1 MLGLDVDTVVPGHGP
16 LTDKAGI
23 VQVRDYLAFVDR
35 EASARQR
42 AGLDAWDA
50 ARELARE
57 IGAREDFGSWGEFGR
72 IAVNVETVYRTLDLL
87 GELGLLRPVY
97 QGTGAAHYVLL
108 LDGHHH
114 HLVCSRCRRVIEFD
128 ECALA
133 ELAETVGRRYGFA
146 VEGHLLEFYGRCS
159 QCAALS

>member
-1 MLGLDVDTVVPGHGP
+1 MSEDALSRLEQALQERGYR
-16 LTDKAGI
+16 LT
-23 VQVRDYLAFVDR
+23 
-35 EASARQR
+35 
-42 AGLDAWDA
+42 A
-50 ARELARE
+50 ARRAILAALTAAGGHVTADELA
-57 IGAREDFGSWGEFGR
+57 AVVHQDAPAVGR
-72 IAVNVETVYRTLDLL
+72 MTVYRTLDLL

>member
-1 MLGLDVDTVVPGHGP
+1 MSDNARPRLERALQERGYR
-16 LTDKAGI
+16 LT
-23 VQVRDYLAFVDR
+23 
-35 EASARQR
+35 
-42 AGLDAWDA
+42 A
-50 ARELARE
+50 ARRAILAALADAGGHVTADELAAAV
-57 IGAREDFGSWGEFGR
+57 ARAPRDR
-72 IAVNVETVYRTLDLL
+72 IAPRVGRMTVYRTLDLL

-146 VEGHLLEFYGRCS
+146 VEGHLLEFYGHCS
-159 QCAALS
+159 ECKE

>member
-1 MLGLDVDTVVPGHGP
+1 MSGDSLPRLERALQARGYR
-16 LTDKAGI
+16 LT
-23 VQVRDYLAFVDR
+23 
-35 EASARQR
+35 
-42 AGLDAWDA
+42 A
-50 ARELARE
+50 ARRAILAALTAAGGHVTADELAAAVALAARDG
-57 IGAREDFGSWGEFGR
+57 GAPRVGR
-72 IAVNVETVYRTLDLL
+72 MTVYRTLDLL

-108 LDGHHH
+108 LNGHHH

-159 QCAALS
+159 NCSE